1 MTTVDWYMY
10 TGDVFRFASDQQYW
24 SVKFLEAWDIMATNG
39 CSDLKEGPEA
49 GWLGHYSLD
58 KAGRLEAGATLSGL
72 IAEAGDTGLVWTDP
86 QVNMMTLTN

>member
-1 MTTVDWYMY
+1 
-10 TGDVFRFASDQQYW
+10 
-24 SVKFLEAWDIMATNG
+24 MATNG

-86 QVNMMTLTN
+86 QVNT